1 MREKLTGKNQKG
13 EEGGGLS
20 AIFFFFSPEIVD
32 KSNFRLLGWYEF
44 INKYLISVMCIH
56 VNAGSYGLP
65 DSERVF
71 FVRCALTSCTSAV
84 SLNLYFL

>member
-1 MREKLTGKNQKG
+1 MREKIDREKPKG
-13 EEGGGLS
+13 GRGWG
-20 AIFFFFSPEIVD
+20 AQRHFFFFSPEIVD